1 MAWSLRTVKELEV
14 SKYCCSSGELERS
27 HTSVF
32 NCDVIINLLLLL
44 LLLIIIIIL
53 LLLLLSVIRC
63 FTYS

>member
-14 SKYCCSSGELERS
+14 SKYCCSSGKLERS

-44 LLLIIIIIL
+44 LIIIILL